1 MKYRM
6 LTLDELKP
14 LEEDLKHFLIV
25 NGVHDTEWERL
36 NREQPETATKLV
48 ELFSD
53 SVLQKVY
60 EKIRFLEFR
69 SKESC
74 LVFHLEKDAIDM
86 ISIQCKSGTEGDLS
100 TAESIH
106 ETILKYSGNL
116 NWFRAAKPYK
126 ETRELEIHRM
136 VEQGCVLSTE
146 EFWTGLVKSLDQ

>member
-6 LTLDELKP
+6 LTLDELKH

-25 NGVHDTEWERL
+25 NGVHDTEWEQL
-36 NREQPETATKLV
+36 NKEQPETATKLV

-86 ISIQCKSGTEGDLS
+86 ISIQCKSDTEGDLS

-106 ETILKYSGNL
+106 QTILVHSGNL
-116 NWFRAAKPYK
+116 SWFRTSKPYK
-126 ETRELEIHRM
+126 EARELEIHRM

-146 EFWTGLVKSLDQ
+146 EFWMGLVRSLD

>member
-6 LTLDELKP
+6 LTLDELGH

-25 NGVHDTEWERL
+25 NGVHDTEWEKL
-36 NREQPETATKLV
+36 NKEQPETAGKLV

-74 LVFHLEKDAIDM
+74 LVFHLEKDTIDM
-86 ISIQCKSGTEGDLS
+86 ISIQCKTGAEGDLS

-106 ETILKYSGNL
+106 ETILKYSENL
-116 NWFRAAKPYK
+116 SWFRTTKPYK
-126 ETRELEIHRM
+126 DARELEIHRM
-136 VEQGCVLSTE
+136 VERGCLLSTE
-146 EFWTGLVKSLDQ
+146 EFWSGLEKSFG